1 MKQFWISK
9 ALLALLTVSVLFL
22 SFLLFQEAMP
32 LHLWVLMWV
41 VIGVVQGLTN
51 LWDYR
56 EYKKYH
62 TNYSNGSNTL
72 EGRRADRANVC

>member
-1 MKQFWISK
+1 
-9 ALLALLTVSVLFL
+9 
-22 SFLLFQEAMP
+22 
-32 LHLWVLMWV
+32 MWV

-62 TNYSNGSNTL
+62 TNYSNGIQHT
-72 EGRRADRANVC
+72 GGDTR

>member
-62 TNYSNGSNTL
+62 TNYSNGIQHT
-72 EGRRADRANVC
+72 GGDTR